1 MLLLCFNNFMNL
13 KEIYPFSINI
23 PYPFSFQE
31 GLKVT
36 KVSILFYSSNFKKK
50 NPLEFCLH

>member
-36 KVSILFYSSNFKKK
+36 KVSILFYSSNF
-50 NPLEFCLH
+50 